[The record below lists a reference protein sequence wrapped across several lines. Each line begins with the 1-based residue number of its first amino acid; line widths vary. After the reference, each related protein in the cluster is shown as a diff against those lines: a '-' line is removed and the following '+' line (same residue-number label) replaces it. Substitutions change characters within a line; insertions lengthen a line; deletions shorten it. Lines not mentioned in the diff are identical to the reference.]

1 VSVHATTH
9 TRTADTLKLREPAEI
24 RPRLRQ
30 ELVSFL
36 APASAEAEQYRA
48 LRHSIERLG
57 RTSVF
62 QVVAVTSA
70 MPGEGK
76 TLTTLNL
83 AGALAQSR
91 EARVLVMGADFHRP
105 MLSEYLGLQNLRTN
119 GLADLIATSDR
130 RPEEVIRRV
139 EPLNISILP
148 AGRVNGSSYD
158 LLASPRLQTIITA
171 LRQTYQYILIDAP
184 PVISSADA
192 RVLGDRVDGYLVVVA
207 AHKTPRK
214 LLSETLR
221 LLAPTRVAGVVL
233 NGDNRPLAPYYGY

>member
-1 VSVHATTH
+1 VALHATTH
-9 TRTADTLKLREPAEI
+9 SGAAETLKLREAGEV

-36 APASAEAEQYRA
+36 SPASAEAEQYRS
-48 LRHSIERLG
+48 LRHSIERLA
-57 RTSVF
+57 RTSGL
-62 QVVAVTSA
+62 QVIAVTSA

-91 EARVLVMGADFHRP
+91 DARVLVMGADFHRP
-105 MLSEYLGLQNLRTN
+105 MLSEYLGLQNLRTH

-130 RPEEVIRRV
+130 RPEDVIRRV

-158 LLASPRLQTIITA
+158 LLASPRLQTIIA
-171 LRQTYQYILIDAP
+171 GLRQQYQHILIDAP

-192 RVLGDRVDGYLVVVA
+192 RVLGDRVDGFLVVVA

-214 LLSETLR
+214 LLTETLR
-221 LLAPTRVAGVVL
+221 LLAPARVAGVVL
-233 NGDNRPLAPYYGY
+233 NGDDRPLAPYYGY